1 MAPMRSATLGAG
13 LIGVLGF
20 SLPAAAVTI
29 DGRIDAKE
37 WAEAQVF
44 DQFLITQPLTL
55 QQPTVANKAMVLALP
70 EGLAIAFRAEQP
82 GDIERRKPRR
92 SRDASPMAS
101 DLVYAMVDF
110 DGTGERAYEFTV
122 SLSGAQRDGTISDET
137 RFSYDWDGRWS
148 SAVAETES
156 DFSVEWLLP
165 WSLVPMRAVSGAKR
179 TIGIHFGRYVEA
191 LAQRHAYPGIS
202 FQQPR
207 YVSLFARVD
216 VTNFSQ
222 SLLSVI
228 PYSSASH
235 DFVGDRGDFRSGV
248 DVQWKPNGSLQLA
261 AALNPDFGQVESDD
275 LVVNFDAIETFF
287 SDKRPFF
294 TENQSLFDRATPQ
307 GGQLIYTRRVGG
319 SSDDGSGR
327 AADIDV
333 ALKLSGSARGFD
345 YGAFVAEEADAA
357 GRRFIALRNVYPGER
372 LTFGQF
378 ILDTDRP
385 ALDRHARVYAI
396 DGRWRQNE
404 AVAIEGA
411 LLRSDTEQDSI
422 GRQDGGGWLTA
433 EYSPSEAFSADTT
446 LTYLGDE
453 LELNDVGFL
462 PRANLLQWYSGVT
475 WRKTDFPAQDARAA
489 VAWNLNGSAR
499 YNDSGDRLPG
509 FLYLSRTTEWRAGG
523 SSYTELGYDSAGQD
537 DLISRGNGA
546 VRLHSRSSLWHY
558 YQSPQMGRFKYQVGA
573 WTFQEGVSGR
583 AWQLETKLQLQWTP
597 SLASEIEWYP
607 RVSND
612 WLIWREADQL
622 TSFVRRQ
629 DYLSLNLD
637 WLPADRHE
645 LRLKAQWI
653 VIDADDPRPWR
664 IGDEGRLQR
673 ADRVDEAFSLRNFG
687 MQLRYRLEFAPQ
699 RELYLVYARGGFA
712 IDEHRRGTL
721 DLIRDASEL
730 RDSDQ
735 FLIKLRWAL

>member
-1 MAPMRSATLGAG
+1 MRITALRTC

-29 DGRIDAKE
+29 DGRIDAVE
-37 WAEAQVF
+37 WADAQVF

-101 DLVYAMVDF
+101 DLVYVMVDF

-137 RFSYDWDGRWS
+137 RFSYDWDGRWT
-148 SAVAETES
+148 SAVAETND

-165 WSLVPMRAVSGAKR
+165 WSLVPMRPVSGAER

-191 LAQRHAYPGIS
+191 HAQRHAYPGIS

-207 YVSLFARVD
+207 YVSMFARVE
-216 VTNFSQ
+216 VANFSQ

-228 PYSSASH
+228 PYASASH
-235 DFVGDRGDFRSGV
+235 DFVGDRGEFRSGV
-248 DVQWKPNGSLQLA
+248 DVQWKPNGRLQLA

-294 TENQSLFDRATPQ
+294 TENQSLFERATPQ

-333 ALKLSGSARGFD
+333 AVKVSGSARGFD

-378 ILDTDRP
+378 ILDSDRP
-385 ALDRHARVYAI
+385 ALDRHARVYAV
-396 DGRWRQNE
+396 DGRWRQNDDW
-404 AVAIEGA
+404 ALEGA
-411 LLRSDTEQDSI
+411 LLRSDTDQVSV

-433 EYSPSEAFSADTT
+433 EYSPSEAFSAETT
-446 LTYLGDE
+446 LTHLGGG
-453 LELNDVGFL
+453 LELNDLGFL
-462 PRANLLQWYSGVT
+462 PRNSLLQWYAGMT
-475 WRKTDFPAQDARAA
+475 RRYTDFSERDARAA
-489 VAWNLNGSAR
+489 VAWNLNGSVR

-509 FLYLSRTTEWRAGG
+509 FLYLSRTAEWRAGG
-523 SSYTELGYDSAGQD
+523 TSYTELGYTSDGQD

-546 VRLHSRSSLWHY
+546 VRLDSRSSLWHY
-558 YQSPQMGRFKYQVGA
+558 YQSPQLGRFKYQLGA
-573 WTFQEGVSGR
+573 WTFQEGVNGR
-583 AWQLETKLQLQWTP
+583 AWQLETNLRLQWTP
-597 SLASEIEWYP
+597 ALASEIEWYP

-622 TSFVRRQ
+622 TSLDRRQ

-637 WLPADRHE
+637 WFPADRHE

-653 VIDADDPRPWR
+653 VIDADDPRPWQ
-664 IGDEGRLQR
+664 IGDGGRLQR
-673 ADRVDEAFSLRNFG
+673 ADRVDEEFSLRNFG
-687 MQLRYRLEFAPQ
+687 MQLRYRFEIAPQ

-712 IDEHRRGTL
+712 IDEHQRNTL
-721 DLIRDASEL
+721 ELISDASEL

-735 FLIKLRWAL
+735 FLVKLRWAL